1 MEKNIRIQYY
11 AIFRE
16 ARGKSSESVT
26 TGAQT
31 PRELFEELHLDSA
44 FPFDAQR
51 LKVALNDEFA
61 SWDAALSSGDTV
73 VFIAPVSGG

>member
-1 MEKNIRIQYY
+1 MEKNIRVQYY

-26 TGAQT
+26 TRAQN
-31 PRELFEELHLDSA
+31 PKELFEELHLQTA
-44 FPFDAQR
+44 FPFDARR

-61 SWDAALSSGDTV
+61 PWDAPLSPGDTV